1 MYIIKNFHNEAKEIT
16 TNKEFEY
23 LFETKE
29 NKNLMK

>member
-1 MYIIKNFHNEAKEIT
+1 MYIIKNFHNEEKEIT
-16 TNKEFEY
+16 TNEKFEY